1 MEHVLSSVVV
11 WQSVA
16 PVVLSAITLLMM
28 KGLSAHWS
36 QQTALRTVRVVSR
49 LPSRRSA
56 GQRR

>member
-16 PVVLSAITLLMM
+16 PIFLCAVALLMM

-36 QQTALRTVRVVSR
+36 QQTALRTARVVSR

-56 GQRR
+56 GVRR